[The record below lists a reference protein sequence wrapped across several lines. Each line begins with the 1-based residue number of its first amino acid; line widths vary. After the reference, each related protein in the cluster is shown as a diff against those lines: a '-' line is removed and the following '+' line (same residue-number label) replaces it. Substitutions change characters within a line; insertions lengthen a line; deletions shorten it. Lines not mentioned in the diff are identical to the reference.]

1 MTSEIN
7 PLQVIRSTEIRELD
21 RRISDG
27 IDVRLLWHPGTNRV
41 SVAVTDT
48 RTDSA
53 FEFEV
58 DSGDALAAFH
68 HPYAYS
74 SQEHGAHA
82 LAA

>member
-1 MTSEIN
+1 V
-7 PLQVIRSTEIRELD
+7 VIGAGETRELD

-27 IDVRLLWHPGTNRV
+27 IDVRLLWHPQTNRV
-41 SVAVTDT
+41 SVAVTG
-48 RTDSA
+48 RRADSA

-58 DSGDALAAFH
+58 DPADALAAFH

-74 SQEHGAHA
+74 NREHGAHA